1 MFACHRTALAGAAMG
16 LLPELLRKQPW
27 VWARNMTDII
37 YLADSLYVVIQI
49 ESLCR
54 LCLQNCELGEIGLI
68 LDECNSINRQLESQC
83 GDYAKAQSCFEILC
97 ENAHVLSL
105 DGFLDQD
112 RINVLRRYTKSEV
125 YTIENT
131 FMRLMDQ
138 V

>member
-1 MFACHRTALAGAAMG
+1 VFAGHRTALAGTAMG
-16 LLPELLRKQPW
+16 LLPELLDKHPW
-27 VWARNMTDII
+27 VWARNMTGPI
-37 YLADSLYVVIQI
+37 YLADSLYVVTQI

-68 LDECNSINRQLESQC
+68 LDECNSINRQLESTC
-83 GDYAKAQSCFEILC
+83 GDHAKAQSCFEILC
-97 ENAHVLSL
+97 ENAHVLAL

-112 RINVLRRYTKSEV
+112 RINVLQRYTKSEV